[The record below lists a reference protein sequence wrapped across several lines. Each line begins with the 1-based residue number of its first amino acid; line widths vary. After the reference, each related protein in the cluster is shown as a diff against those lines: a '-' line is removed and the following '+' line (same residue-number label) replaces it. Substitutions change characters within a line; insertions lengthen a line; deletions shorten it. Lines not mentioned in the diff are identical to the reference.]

1 MSQYRLSRFLEAQ
14 NQNYL
19 KALSEVKSG
28 KKLSHWMW
36 YVFPQLRGLG
46 QSHTSIFYGIT
57 GIDEAVAYL
66 QHPILGKHLVEISSA
81 LLGLSEKSATAI
93 FGSHDDMKLH
103 SSMTL
108 FANLSTSYPVF
119 EEVLLKYFDGTQD
132 ELTLR
137 KLKAAIP

>member
-46 QSHTSIFYGIT
+46 QSHASIFYGIT

-66 QHPILGKHLVEISSA
+66 QH
-81 LLGLSEKSATAI
+81 
-93 FGSHDDMKLH
+93 
-103 SSMTL
+103 L
-108 FANLSTSYPVF
+108 FLESI
-119 EEVLLKYFDGTQD
+119 LLKY
-132 ELTLR
+132 LR
-137 KLKAAIP
+137 RCLDSLKNQQRQFSHRMMI